1 MYTFGCGMFGQLGTG
16 SVQKQSYPQ
25 QVNIPERIQLIASGY
40 FHVVCFIY
48 KNLFTF
54 IVLYIYLVIFAN
66 SYMFNYLKKI
76 KFVLNY

>member
-40 FHVVCFIY
+40 FHVVCFIHI
-48 KNLFTF
+48 NLFTF
-54 IVLYIYLVIFAN
+54 IVHISA
-66 SYMFNYLKKI
+66 
-76 KFVLNY
+76 